1 VISGFDHPALLLGL
15 IAPLLLAV
23 RVVWRKPARAVA
35 LPLDHARRPAR
46 AWGWLLAGGE
56 LTAPLLLA
64 VAVLLAAGP
73 LQLSVPQTRRALT
86 NIEFCL
92 DVSGSMT
99 ADMSGAA
106 GVYDTAVGNRRYDV
120 CMRAI
125 NDFLD
130 YREGDAFG
138 LTIFGNQVLHW
149 VPLTSDASAFRCAP
163 PFLDPAKLP
172 PWFNGTEI
180 GKALLACERRLASRD
195 EGDRMVILLSD
206 GFSAD
211 LSGGRDEEIAQ
222 RLRASGI
229 VVYAIHVAD
238 SDPPAELTT
247 IASRTGGEV
256 FAADDPR
263 ALKFVFERIDAMQ
276 PVKLEKIAPEAQ
288 DLFGPFARAG
298 LVLLGLICLA
308 GFGLR
313 RTPW

>member
-1 VISGFDHPALLLGL
+1 MISGFARPALLLGL
-15 IAPLLLAV
+15 ALPLLLLLRAL
-23 RVVWRKPARAVA
+23 RPSPQTAVA
-35 LPLDHARRPAR
+35 LPLDHGRRPHR
-46 AWGWLLAGGE
+46 AWGWLLTGGE
-56 LTAPLLLA
+56 VLAPGLLA
-64 VAVLLAAGP
+64 VAILLAAGP
-73 LQLSVPQTRRALT
+73 LQLSVPETRRALT

-99 ADMSGAA
+99 ADMGA
-106 GVYDTAVGNRRYDV
+106 GGYDGPEGNRRYDV

-125 NDFLD
+125 NAFLD
-130 YREGDAFG
+130 FREGDAFG

-172 PWFNGTEI
+172 SWFGGTEI
-180 GKALLACERRLASRD
+180 GKALLACEKVLAARE

-206 GFSAD
+206 GYSAD
-211 LSGGRDEEIAQ
+211 LSGGRDEEVAQ
-222 RLRASGI
+222 RLRAAGI

-238 SDPPAELTT
+238 SAPPAELTT

-256 FAADDPR
+256 FAAGDPA
-263 ALKFVFERIDAMQ
+263 ALEHVFARIDAMQ
-276 PVKLEKIAPEAQ
+276 PVKLEKVAAEAQ

-298 LVLLGLICLA
+298 LILLGLACLA